1 MSALS
6 NGAGAAGPE
15 HRRAEGRTVSR
26 SEPLAYSVSKTAEVL
41 GCSGNTVR
49 RMIASG
55 QLRSVRLCGRVVV
68 PVLAIEELLG
78 IEREPPSANE
88 LVKAFAALLGAS

>member
-1 MSALS
+1 M
-6 NGAGAAGPE
+6 N
-15 HRRAEGRTVSR
+15 T

-55 QLRSVRLCGRVVV
+55 ELRSVRLCGRVVV
-68 PVLAIEELLG
+68 PVVAIEELLG
-78 IEREPPSANE
+78 IQREPPSANE
-88 LVKAFAALLGAS
+88 LVKAFAPLVGATSDDE